1 MKLQPLFF
9 LAALLSISACEKVID
24 VDLNDQP
31 PRLVIEG
38 NIEAKPDSPDSSVQ
52 KIFLRLSANFFLNA
66 RTPVVNTASVKVL
79 SDGLEVPF
87 AYNPQDSSYTATN
100 FVARV
105 GTTYTL
111 QIDFNGERY
120 EATET
125 VPPFVAID
133 SLYFAFQEETTFAD
147 AGIIALIDFQDLGGV
162 ENYYW
167 FRNFRN
173 GVSTFKVDPGNQFRA
188 LLRDQFFDGQKLT
201 SLPPADNEA
210 IYETGDTATVK
221 LSSISKRQYEFL
233 LALYI
238 SSPPGAFDPPPAPI
252 RSNVRNLTNP
262 SNAPLGFFGA
272 IAASEQ
278 TRIVPEN
285 VPPLP

>member
-1 MKLQPLFF
+1 MQTKLLFF
-9 LAALLSISACEKVID
+9 VIALLAISACEKVIE

-38 NIEAKPDSPDSSVQ
+38 NIEAKLDAPDSSVQ
-52 KIFLRLSANFFLNA
+52 KIFLRTSANYFLNA
-66 RTPVVNTASVKVL
+66 RTPVVNTATVKVL
-79 SDGLEVPF
+79 TEGQEISF

-100 FVARV
+100 FTARV
-105 GTTYTL
+105 GATYTL

-125 VPPFVAID
+125 VPPFIAID
-133 SLYFAFQEETTFAD
+133 SLYFAFQEEGTFND
-147 AGIIALIDFQDLGGV
+147 AGIIALIDFQDLADV
-162 ENYYW
+162 QNYYW

-173 GVSTFKVDPGNQFRA
+173 GISTFKVDPGNQFRA

-210 IYETGDTATVK
+210 IYESGDTATVK

-238 SSPPGAFDPPPAPI
+238 SSPPGAFDPPPAPL
-252 RSNVRNLTNP
+252 RSNARNVTNP
-262 SNAPLGFFGA
+262 TNAPLGYFGA
-272 IAASEQ
+272 IAVSTQ
-278 TRIVPEN
+278 TRIVPDN